1 MTTQFDLN
9 TSKTNTK
16 QSAINLMSR
25 AVNVKDAIVNII
37 GTTGISGFK
46 FHIVQN
52 EQINLE
58 SDITDHYVDSNTPV
72 QDHIAK
78 KPVVITVNGYQGE
91 YFYTV
96 HPIQTML
103 SKVVSTL
110 KLVDVFKPKFSDA
123 TKQIKEKWQKNQET
137 LANAKIDY
145 GEAGL
150 KVPLKEKIITTGQTF
165 NDLDLFKYFQ
175 NLYKLKSRQTQ
186 AYYFFKA
193 LWNMGVPFS
202 LETRWE
208 RYDNMLIQK
217 LRPLGDNTAD
227 ITDFAI
233 TFKQINITSTQVTK
247 IENAAGRLKEQLAK
261 TTEKGVDKGQEVP
274 TLDPTAGVA
283 QANS

>member
-1 MTTQFDLN
+1 MTQQFDLG
-9 TSKTNTK
+9 TSKIDAK
-16 QSAINLMSR
+16 QSAINLMSK
-25 AVNVKDAIVNII
+25 AVNVKDAIVNIM

-46 FHIVQN
+46 FHILQS

-72 QDHIAK
+72 QDHIAR
-78 KPVVITVNGYQGE
+78 KPVIITVSGYQGE

-103 SKVVSTL
+103 SKVASTL
-110 KLVDVFKPKFSDA
+110 KLIDSFKPKLSDA
-123 TKQIKEKWQKNQET
+123 TKQIKEQWQKNQEA
-137 LANAKIDY
+137 LANTKIDY
-145 GEAGL
+145 NEAGL
-150 KVPLKEKIITTGQTF
+150 KVPLKEKVTTSWQNF
-165 NDLDLFKYFQ
+165 NDIDLFKYFQ

-208 RYDNMLIQK
+208 RYDNMLIQQ

-227 ITDFAI
+227 MTDFSI
-233 TFKQINITSTQVTK
+233 TFKQINITSTQATK
-247 IENAAGRLKEQLAK
+247 IKNAAGRLKEQIAK
-261 TTEKGVDKGQEVP
+261 TTEKGVDKGQE
-274 TLDPTAGVA
+274 
-283 QANS
+283 